1 VRDFFEQGSTFTNSV
16 RLSGGGENSNF
27 SVSFADVSSNGI
39 IPTNA
44 DSFKRRTFGII
55 GGVTSDKLSF
65 KASANYVKKDQY
77 AVNTGQGTDAGEGNT
92 FTQEILQIPRDI
104 SVVDLADYTNN
115 PFNNNSNY
123 FSPYTSNPYWSI
135 NENSTFIE
143 GNRFFGNTNISYNF
157 NKKLSLSYQI
167 GGDYKIEKVKSY
179 GAKVTF
185 EPNSPQADG
194 GANAVVGG
202 VTEFSNETISFD
214 TQLILNYNTKYDE
227 DFNFDT
233 YFGFATNER
242 KSSQLLASIT
252 NLDIPYFYEL
262 SNSAVKP
269 FVAQDNNRRRG
280 YSTFGS
286 IETSY
291 KGKLYLTITGRNDWT
306 STLPS
311 DANSYFYPS
320 ISLSGI
326 VVDNSKYFLKLR
338 AAYAKIANDTG
349 AHFTNSALVSGNA
362 SLGFGNIFLPIGGVN
377 GFESGSI
384 LGNANLKPEI
394 TDELEFGLETD
405 LFSKRLHLDASIYNK
420 KTKGLIVT
428 LPIATSTGYNSQQ
441 SNGVDL
447 TNNGIELSLNVI
459 PVKTN
464 NFRWDINTTFT
475 KNQSEVTDVIGDTE
489 KILLAQNY
497 GVSFNAIVGQP
508 LGSFATFVPRQ
519 NDAGQ
524 YIVDAASGNYLV
536 TTDEQIVGNAQRD
549 FIMGFQN
556 KFTYKNV
563 VLSFGLDWK
572 QGGEMYSYTKRL
584 SHFTGNGIE
593 TTYNNRNTFIIPNSV
608 VEVLDVDGNV
618 TGYAENTTPISFEG
632 ITDYWNPGPNP
643 GVEKGH
649 VIDKTFVR
657 LRDISL
663 TYNIPSKVLK
673 KTGIVAAAFSV
684 YGKNLALWTP
694 NDNPYVDPELSTFGT
709 GLLSEQGEFG
719 TNPSQRTYGATLK
732 LTF

>member
-1 VRDFFEQGSTFTNSV
+1 
-16 RLSGGGENSNF
+16 
-27 SVSFADVSSNGI
+27 
-39 IPTNA
+39 
-44 DSFKRRTFGII
+44 
-55 GGVTSDKLSF
+55 
-65 KASANYVKKDQY
+65 
-77 AVNTGQGTDAGEGNT
+77 
-92 FTQEILQIPRDI
+92 
-104 SVVDLADYTNN
+104 
-115 PFNNNSNY
+115 
-123 FSPYTSNPYWSI
+123 
-135 NENSTFIE
+135 
-143 GNRFFGNTNISYNF
+143 
-157 NKKLSLSYQI
+157 
-167 GGDYKIEKVKSY
+167 
-179 GAKVTF
+179 
-185 EPNSPQADG
+185 
-194 GANAVVGG
+194 
-202 VTEFSNETISFD
+202 
-214 TQLILNYNTKYDE
+214 
-227 DFNFDT
+227 
-233 YFGFATNER
+233 
-242 KSSQLLASIT
+242 
-252 NLDIPYFYEL
+252 
-262 SNSAVKP
+262 
-269 FVAQDNNRRRG
+269 
-280 YSTFGS
+280 
-286 IETSY
+286 
-291 KGKLYLTITGRNDWT
+291 
-306 STLPS
+306 
-311 DANSYFYPS
+311 
-320 ISLSGI
+320 
-326 VVDNSKYFLKLR
+326 
-338 AAYAKIANDTG
+338 
-349 AHFTNSALVSGNA
+349 
-362 SLGFGNIFLPIGGVN
+362 
-377 GFESGSI
+377 
-384 LGNANLKPEI
+384 LKPEI

-405 LFSKRLHLDASIYNK
+405 LFSKRVHIDASIYNK

-464 NFRWDINTTFT
+464 NFRWDINATFT

-556 KFTYKNV
+556 KFTYKNI

-663 TYNIPSKVLK
+663 TYNIPSKMLK
-673 KTGIVAAAFSV
+673 NTGIVGATFSV

-694 NDNPYVDPELSTFGT
+694 DDNPYVDPELSTFGT